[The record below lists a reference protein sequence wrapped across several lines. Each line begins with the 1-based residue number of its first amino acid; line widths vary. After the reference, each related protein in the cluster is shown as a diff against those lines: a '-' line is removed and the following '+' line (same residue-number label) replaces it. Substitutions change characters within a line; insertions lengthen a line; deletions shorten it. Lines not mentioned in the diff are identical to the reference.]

1 MMPDPALHARLS
13 ALIKATAKRY
23 PYGSDIDEGC
33 DAIADAILASEEWQ
47 AREAVVEAAENH
59 HDHIHL
65 LDEERLPC
73 AVCIALARLAAVRRT
88 T

>member
-1 MMPDPALHARLS
+1 MPNPALHARLS

-33 DAIADAILASEEWQ
+33 DAIADALLASEEWQ
-47 AREAVVEAAENH
+47 AREAIIDEVANEHFSMNDLGRLAA
-59 HDHIHL
+59 
-65 LDEERLPC
+65 
-73 AVCIALARLAAVRRT
+73 AAMALRLAAVRGT

>member
-1 MMPDPALHARLS
+1 MLDPALHARLS

-33 DAIADAILASEEWQ
+33 DAIADALLASEDWV
-47 AREAVVEAAENH
+47 AREAVIKRARTLFEFMGSDASP
-59 HDHIHL
+59 L
-65 LDEERLPC
+65 
-73 AVCIALARLAAVRRT
+73 AVWSDFHNALARLAAIRGT